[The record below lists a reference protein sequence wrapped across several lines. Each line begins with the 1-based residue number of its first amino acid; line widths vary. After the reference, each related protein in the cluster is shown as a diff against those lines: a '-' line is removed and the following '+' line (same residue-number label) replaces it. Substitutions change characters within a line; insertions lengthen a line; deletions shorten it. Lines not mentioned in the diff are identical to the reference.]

1 MIFDSLVY
9 VCFLPLTVLVQRL
22 TTRRLRWMVLLAAS
36 LVFYAWWNVFLTALI
51 VLVTLLSYGA
61 GLLVEKT
68 GSKAGKRWI
77 LLLTLTCLL
86 GILGYFKY
94 FNMLAELIHVMN
106 PAEILLP
113 VGISFYTFQA
123 ISYVVDVYRGELP
136 AQRHLGY
143 YGLYLS
149 FFPQLVAGP
158 IERAGSLIPQLQR
171 GTLADRTDIRA
182 GVRLL
187 LTGYF
192 RKIIGADLAAPFVN
206 AVYGMQS
213 PDGSAVAAATV
224 LFALQIYCDF
234 SGYSEI
240 AAGSA
245 RLLGIRLMPNF
256 CRPYAASNIRDF
268 WRRWHISLTVWFTDY
283 VYIPLG
289 GNRRGLLRQ
298 MAAASLVFALCGL
311 WHGAQ
316 WSFVIW
322 GVLHGVY
329 LNIHTLWRRY
339 RRNAPGGRGEG
350 LWGRLL
356 TLAAVDF
363 AWIFFR
369 AGSVSRA
376 FHLIDCLVTP
386 WHLTRGVSQLM
397 TAAPRGTSWLVL
409 FGLFS
414 AVTLTVAGLPGQQEE
429 RKLPPAAWAGLLL
442 AVLMGI
448 LIRMDSG
455 MVNAFIYFQF

>member
-1 MIFDSLVY
+1 MIFDSLTY
-9 VCFLPLTVLVQRL
+9 VCFLPVTVLAQRL
-22 TTRRLRWMVLLAAS
+22 TPRRFRWMVLLAAS
-36 LVFYAWWNVFLTALI
+36 YVFYACWNVSLTALI
-51 VLVTLLSYGA
+51 ALVTLMSYGA
-61 GLLVEKT
+61 GLLVEKI

-77 LLLTLTCLL
+77 LLLSLGCLL

-94 FNMLAELIHVMN
+94 FNMLAELIHVWK

-171 GTLADRTDIRA
+171 GTLAERADIWA
-182 GVRLL
+182 GGRLL

-245 RLLGIRLMPNF
+245 RLLGIHLMPNF
-256 CRPYAASNIRDF
+256 QRPYAASNIRDF
-268 WRRWHISLTVWFTDY
+268 WHRWHVSLTAWFTDY

-289 GNRRGLLRQ
+289 GNRRGLPRQ
-298 MAAASLVFALCGL
+298 MAASFLVFVLCGL
-311 WHGAQ
+311 WHGAE

-329 LNIHTLWRRY
+329 LNVHTLWRRY
-339 RRNAPGGRGEG
+339 RGNAPGGREDG

-356 TLAAVDF
+356 LLAAVDF

-369 AGSVSRA
+369 AESVPRA
-376 FHLIDCLVTP
+376 FHLIRCLFTP
-386 WHLTRGVSQLM
+386 WHLTRGVGQLM
-397 TAAPRGTSWLVL
+397 TAAPRGTSWMVL
-409 FGLFS
+409 LGLFL
-414 AVTLTVAGLPGQQEE
+414 AVYLTVAGLPGKQEA
-429 RKLPPAAWAGLLL
+429 RKLPPAAWTGLAL

>member
-9 VCFLPLTVLVQRL
+9 VCFLPLTVLAQRL
-22 TTRRLRWMVLLAAS
+22 TPQRLRWVVLLAAS
-36 LVFYAWWNVFLTALI
+36 YVFYAWWNVSLTALI
-51 VLVTLLSYGA
+51 ALVTLLSYGA

-68 GSKAGKRWI
+68 GSKAGKRWV

-94 FNMLAELIHVMN
+94 FNMLAELIHGMN

-158 IERAGSLIPQLQR
+158 IERAGSLIPQLRR

-206 AVYGMQS
+206 AVYGMPS

-245 RLLGIRLMPNF
+245 RLLGIRLMQNF
-256 CRPYAASNIRDF
+256 RRPYAAWNIREF
-268 WRRWHISLTVWFTDY
+268 WHRWHISLTVWFTDY

-289 GNRRGLLRQ
+289 GSRRGLLRQ
-298 MAAASLVFALCGL
+298 MAAASAVFALCGL

-322 GVLHGVY
+322 GLLHGVY
-329 LNIHTLWRRY
+329 MNIHTLWRRY
-339 RRNAPGGRGEG
+339 RPKTPGGRGER
-350 LWGRLL
+350 LAGRLL

-363 AWIFFR
+363 AWVFFR
-369 AGSVSRA
+369 AESVSRA
-376 FHLIDCLVTP
+376 FQLVGCLISP
-386 WHLTRGVSQLM
+386 WHPTLGLGQLM
-397 TAAPRGTSWLVL
+397 TAAPRGTSWTVL
-409 FGLFS
+409 LGLFA
-414 AVTLTVAGLPGQQEE
+414 AVSLTIAGMPGQQDQ
-429 RKLPPAAWAGLLL
+429 RKLSPAAWAGLVL
-442 AVLMGI
+442 AVLVGI
-448 LIRMDSG
+448 LVRMDSG
-455 MVNAFIYFQF
+455 MVNAFLYFQF